1 MHLFKTQLAARQI
14 INSLNFL
21 FENCDFI
28 KDFQFFGVA
37 LSMVLLLSLGMS
49 SQWKSFNYFH
59 PRGCGKNY
67 DGNVSRQPH
76 ICGGMNHV
84 VKYQW
89 QSPKV
94 NVRYQPKHC
103 RNLRDTGHE
112 AYPMYGYIEWRGTV
126 GVDVHNGSC
135 LNQKQCI
142 IPCSIEL

>member
-1 MHLFKTQLAARQI
+1 MIKNWIGSWWQKFVLLNVKHIDCHLMHLFKTQLAARQI

-94 NVRYQPKHC
+94 NGKISTKTVQESQRHWTQSLPYVWV
-103 RNLRDTGHE
+103 
-112 AYPMYGYIEWRGTV
+112 YI
-126 GVDVHNGSC
+126 
-135 LNQKQCI
+135 
-142 IPCSIEL
+142 